1 MKIKA
6 NGLDIEVEDNL
17 TDGDAPTRPALLLI
31 TGLGLQLTDWPSGF
45 IDALRAAGYRVLR
58 MDNRDAGL
66 STHLDHLGVPNLV
79 WAGLQHRLGFTPR
92 APYTLEDMARDA
104 LGVLDERGIARCHVL
119 GMSMGGMIA
128 QRLALLAPQRVASL
142 TSLMS
147 SSGARGLPG
156 PDPRILK
163 ALLGRPPSNSREA
176 VAEHLVRLLT
186 AIGSPDFRWPEPEL
200 RRRVLA
206 SLARS
211 YRPAGTM
218 RQLVAVVA
226 DSTRAALLPRIGV
239 PTLVIHGKADPLVPY
254 ACGEDT
260 ARRIPGA
267 QLVGIDGMG
276 HDLPPGVVERVL
288 AVLLPHLRAA
298 DAAAARATA
307 TPTPSP

>member
-6 NGLDIEVEDNL
+6 SGIDIEVEDTL

-31 TGLGLQLTDWPSGF
+31 TGLGLQLTDWPGAF

-58 MDNRDAGL
+58 FDNRDVGL
-66 STHLDHLGVPNLV
+66 STHLDHLGVPNLMWV
-79 WAGLQHRLGFTPR
+79 GLQHRLGFTPR
-92 APYTLEDMARDA
+92 APYTIEDMARDA
-104 LGVLDERGIARCHVL
+104 LGVLDACGIARAHVL

-128 QRLALLAPQRVASL
+128 QRLALLAPQRVVSL

-156 PDPRILK
+156 PDLRILK
-163 ALLGRPPSNSREA
+163 ALLGRVPSNNHEA
-176 VAEHLVRLLT
+176 LTELLVRLLT

-211 YRPAGTM
+211 YQPAGTL

-226 DSTRAALLPRIGV
+226 DSTRAALLPRITA

-288 AVLLPHLRAA
+288 AALLPHLRAA
-298 DAAAARATA
+298 DAASSRATEA
-307 TPTPSP
+307 TLP

>member
-1 MKIKA
+1 MKVKA
-6 NGLDIEVEDNL
+6 NGLDIEVEDSL
-17 TDGDAPTRPALLLI
+17 ADGDAPTRPALLLI
-31 TGLGLQLTDWPSGF
+31 TGLGLQLTDWPSAF
-45 IDALRAAGYRVLR
+45 VQALRAAGYRVLR
-58 MDNRDAGL
+58 LDNRDAGL

-92 APYTLEDMARDA
+92 APYTLADMARDA
-104 LGVLDERGIARCHVL
+104 LGVLDDRGIARGHVL

-163 ALLGRPPSNSREA
+163 ALLGRPPSNSQEA
-176 VAEHLVRLLT
+176 VTEHLVRLLT

-226 DSTRAALLPRIGV
+226 DSTRAALLPRISA
-239 PTLVIHGKADPLVPY
+239 PTLVIHGKADPLVPF

-298 DAAAARATA
+298 DAAARATA

>member
-6 NGLDIEVEDNL
+6 NGIDIEVEDSL
-17 TDGDAPTRPALLLI
+17 CDGDAPTQPALLLI
-31 TGLGLQLTDWPSGF
+31 TGLGLQLTDWPSAF

-58 MDNRDAGL
+58 FDNRDVGL
-66 STHLDHLGVPNLV
+66 STHLDTLGVPNLV

-104 LGVLDERGIARCHVL
+104 LGVLDACGITRAHVL

-176 VAEHLVRLLT
+176 VTEHLVRLLT

-200 RRRVLA
+200 RQRVLA
-206 SLARS
+206 SIARS
-211 YRPAGTM
+211 YRPAGTL

-226 DSTRAALLPRIGV
+226 DTTRAALLPRITA

-260 ARRIPGA
+260 ARRVPGA
-267 QLVGIDGMG
+267 RLVGIDGMG

-298 DAAAARATA
+298 DAAAPRATE
-307 TPTPSP
+307 TPSP